1 MTTVLL
7 AGGTGVVGSQVARLL
22 GRLYPE
28 LRLLVG
34 SRTPDSALSLLEC
47 LPNAEAVAMN
57 VMDAEPLASLQAAP
71 DLVVSMVNDP
81 EDRLLFS
88 AVRRGSAYIDITRWT
103 ERLQQS
109 QSRLLT
115 LTGGRCKA
123 PVVFASSWMAA
134 TAATL
139 ARALATGLHDAE
151 LNMDILFDM
160 HDKAGPNSTEYMDR
174 LRTPFTVIEQGQS
187 TLKRPFTEPRRVIFP
202 DHGAARTYR
211 FDAPD
216 QFTLPVLTG
225 ARSVSA
231 RIAFDNASATESLKW
246 LVRSPVWSLLNRPAF
261 ERTRHAILYNPG
273 DGGVH
278 RIMLSAHGTD
288 DTGRSKDRQLYIRA
302 EQGQTYLTAVGTVI
316 QIERVLSLAGH
327 QGAPDSVQFA
337 EAETDPTL
345 ARRRLLD
352 LGIELRDSP

>member
-7 AGGTGVVGSQVARLL
+7 AGGAGVVGSQVAQLL

-34 SRTPDSALSLLEC
+34 GRSPDKAVSLLGS
-47 LPNAEAVAMN
+47 LPNAEPITMN
-57 VMDAEPLASLQAAP
+57 VVDADSLASLKAIP
-71 DLVVSMVNDP
+71 DLVVAMVNDP
-81 EDRLLFS
+81 DDRLLFS

-109 QSRLLT
+109 QSRLLA
-115 LTGGRCKA
+115 LTGGQSKA

-139 ARALATGLHDAE
+139 ARALAEGLHDAE

-174 LRTPFTVIEQGQS
+174 LRTPFTVIEQGKS
-187 TLKRPFTEPRRVIFP
+187 TLKRPFTEPRRVTFP
-202 DHGAARTYR
+202 DHGTARTYR

-216 QFTLPVLTG
+216 QLTLPVLTG

-231 RIAFDNASATESLKW
+231 RIAFDSPSATESLKW

-273 DGGVH
+273 DGGAH
-278 RIMLSAHGTD
+278 RILLTAQGRD
-288 DTGRSKDRQLYIRA
+288 DAGQAADRQLYIRA

-316 QIERVLSLAGH
+316 QIERVLGLAGH
-327 QGAPDSVQFA
+327 QKASASIQFA
-337 EAETDPTL
+337 EAETDPAL
-345 ARRRLLD
+345 ARNRLLK
-352 LGIELRDSP
+352 LGIELHDKV